1 MKDTLKPQRLESLD
15 VLRGFDLFC
24 LVALSGVLLKLA
36 PALQSDGYTRML
48 GWFTHVDW
56 EGFSSWDLFMPPCS
70 MRYSTIATA
79 AVSI

>member
-1 MKDTLKPQRLESLD
+1 
-15 VLRGFDLFC
+15 
-24 LVALSGVLLKLA
+24 
-36 PALQSDGYTRML
+36 ML